1 MKRKL
6 IYLSNYIIYS
16 RDMQLQKHPS
26 QLRQYKRSQEHYF
39 FELLSKLTKDQRIRY
54 GDRKPKNSLALIY

>member
-16 RDMQLQKHPS
+16 HDKPLQKHPS
-26 QLRQYKRSQEHYF
+26 QLRQYKQNQEHYF
-39 FELLSKLTKDQRIRY
+39 FELLSKLTKDQQIKY
-54 GDRKPKNSLALIY
+54 GGRKPKNSLALIY